1 MRDGARAQA
10 AIEVLEDSQNH
21 KRLPAMSLKDWALKH
36 RFAGSKDRSAIGDI
50 VFMALRLRAS
60 SVYKMSY
67 DAPRAWV
74 LGALVWGFGLE
85 VQKLIDDAQAEVHA
99 FSPPTELEISALSTA
114 TTKDAPPWVK
124 GDYPEWLDSSLA
136 TIFGESRV
144 AQLAAIAK
152 PAPLDLRV
160 NIANASVEKVL
171 ADLLT
176 SPKLTVTPSKTKLS
190 AWGIRIPW
198 SVGKNFPFA
207 VEPSFLRGEFEVQD
221 EASQVCALLTGA
233 KAGQKIADICA
244 GGGGKTL
251 ALAAM
256 SNDKATI
263 IAYDVDPN
271 RIAPIH
277 DRLRRA
283 GVNCVDVRTERKGAS
298 ALADLAGKMDIVL
311 VDAPC
316 TGSGTWRRAPDT
328 KWRLTPQN
336 LEKRQGDQQA
346 ALRIGAPLVKVG
358 GTLCYVTCSIL
369 PQENDDSIEWFLAEN
384 NGFVVKDISK
394 HLKQLD
400 LEYLLEHVI
409 LTKYGIQFT
418 PLTSD
423 TDGFYVAILERKS
436 GS

>member
-10 AIEVLEDSQNH
+10 AIEILEDSQNF

-50 VFMALRLRAS
+50 VFMALRMRAS
-60 SVYKMSY
+60 SSHKLRY

-85 VQKLIDDAQAEVHA
+85 VQKLIDDAAAEVHA
-99 FSPPTELEISALSTA
+99 YSPLTELEATALRAA
-114 TTKDAPPWVK
+114 TTENAAPWII
-124 GDYPEWLDSSLA
+124 GDYPEWLDESIA
-136 TIFGESRV
+136 NIFGDNRA
-144 AQLAAIAK
+144 AQMAAMAK

-160 NIANASVEKVL
+160 NTEKASVDKVL
-171 ADLLT
+171 GDLLT

-190 AWGIRIPW
+190 PWGIRIPW

-207 VEPSFLRGEFEVQD
+207 VEPSFLQGEFEVQD
-221 EASQVCALLTGA
+221 EASQLCALLTGA
-233 KAGQKIADICA
+233 KPKQKIADICA

-256 SNDKATI
+256 THDEAAI

-283 GVNCVDVRTERKGAS
+283 GAASVEVRTTRKGPP
-298 ALADLAGKMDIVL
+298 ALSDIAGKMDIVL

-346 ALRIGAPLVKVG
+346 ALRLGAPLVKKG
-358 GTLCYVTCSIL
+358 GSLCYVTCSIL
-369 PQENDDSIEWFLAEN
+369 PQENDQSIEWFLAEN
-384 NGFVVKDISK
+384 NGFAVKDISK
-394 HLKQLD
+394 HLQQLG

-409 LTKYGIQFT
+409 VTKYGIQFT
-418 PLTSD
+418 PFTSG
-423 TDGFYVAILERKS
+423 TDGFYFALLEKYS
-436 GS
+436 ET